1 MFKEYKDN
9 IEPFNRHCPICGEK
23 IKKGTLIHKC
33 NDKKLKKL
41 EIEDLN
47 KEKEELGLEDRTFDD
62 KLKESEY
69 FLDFNND
76 EKEDY

>member
-1 MFKEYKDN
+1 MFEKYKDN
-9 IEPFNRHCPICGEK
+9 IEPFNRYCPICGEN
-23 IKKGTLIHKC
+23 IKKGTFSHKC
-33 NDKKLKKL
+33 DNNRLKKL

-47 KEKEELGLEDRTFDD
+47 KKELEIEERTFDD

-69 FLDFNND
+69 FLDFN